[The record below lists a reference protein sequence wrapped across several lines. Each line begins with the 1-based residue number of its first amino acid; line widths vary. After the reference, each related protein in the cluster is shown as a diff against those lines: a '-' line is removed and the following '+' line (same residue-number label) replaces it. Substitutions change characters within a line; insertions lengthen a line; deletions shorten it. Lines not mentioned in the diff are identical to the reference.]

1 MSLPPGATAAE
12 KNRPPVNAPV
22 AESGADRQKR
32 LDFTL
37 SGHRARLLLRAESWI
52 GAETRAHRAGVSA
65 SVVAGVL
72 RTMYRVSDDG
82 LRPSCTGSYG
92 EFAATL
98 DASRSQ
104 VAEAIKWLK
113 AREWLDVLTAG
124 PRGGVYAVQ
133 WPRIEE
139 QVSEERGK
147 LCDTRKEAA
156 PQPKA

>member
-1 MSLPPGATAAE
+1 
-12 KNRPPVNAPV
+12 
-22 AESGADRQKR
+22 
-32 LDFTL
+32 
-37 SGHRARLLLRAESWI
+37 
-52 GAETRAHRAGVSA
+52 
-65 SVVAGVL
+65 
-72 RTMYRVSDDG
+72 MYRGSDDG

-113 AREWLDVLTAG
+113 AREWLDVLIAG

-139 QVSEERGK
+139 QVSEEPGN
-147 LCDTRKEAA
+147 CATMRKEAV
-156 PQPKA
+156 PQPKAERS